1 MGSHHLARDQGPLR
15 VRKRLRQKRS
25 AISVLS
31 ILDWLSYVLV
41 WGFRMAA
48 GMVIVAAI
56 LLHYF

>member
-1 MGSHHLARDQGPLR
+1 